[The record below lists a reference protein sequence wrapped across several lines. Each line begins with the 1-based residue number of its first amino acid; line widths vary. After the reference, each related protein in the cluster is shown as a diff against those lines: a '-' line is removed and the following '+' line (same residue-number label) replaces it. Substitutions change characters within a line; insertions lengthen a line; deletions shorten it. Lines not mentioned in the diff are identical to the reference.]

1 MGTSSSRE
9 ATLVATKSSV
19 GQKPKL
25 AASSLLNSGKR
36 KRASQDVEEG
46 MPDEQEQV
54 EHAVLNYVK
63 ENI

>member
-1 MGTSSSRE
+1 M
-9 ATLVATKSSV
+9 ATKSSV

-46 MPDEQEQV
+46 MPDEQGQV